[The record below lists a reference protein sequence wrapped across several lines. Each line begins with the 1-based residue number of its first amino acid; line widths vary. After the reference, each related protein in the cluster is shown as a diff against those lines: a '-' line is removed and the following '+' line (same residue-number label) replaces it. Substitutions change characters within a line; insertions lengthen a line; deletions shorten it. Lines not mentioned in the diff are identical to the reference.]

1 LERSVIPGR
10 PATGRFTRHLKAAI
24 LSSIGAGH
32 ISIPEALERYGLS
45 ADELTAWM
53 DSKAAHGIDG
63 LRAKFQR
70 LRRKAEIG
78 RVYRW
83 FRQPDGALVR
93 RPERAW
99 HRARLKRA
107 A

>member
-1 LERSVIPGR
+1 VIPGC
-10 PATGRFTRHLKAAI
+10 PATGRFTRQLKAAI
-24 LSSIGAGH
+24 LSSIAAGH
-32 ISIPEALERYGLS
+32 IPIPEALERYGLS
-45 ADELTAWM
+45 SDELKGWM

-70 LRRKAEIG
+70 MRRKAEIG

-83 FRQPDGALVR
+83 FRQPDGSLER

-99 HRARLKRA
+99 HKTLLRSVA
-107 A
+107 